1 MTHQVG
7 RPPPRSALAESLLGL
22 LRSAQAEAGYRQQE
36 ADSKALSRA
45 AGRREVSLSLLD
57 NPLRSFP
64 FVFFLAAPVWRLL
77 ARMRARRRRTRMRVR
92 QQSTTQGRAGR
103 KQCSHSQASNQRIK
117 ACNEHGKAS
126 TRGMS
131 CARQPAG
138 PYDARAASAHRGV
151 RAPAQRPLP
160 GAQPGVGEGRPR
172 RSSPS
177 SQVGGRPPL
186 APCPTHHVLSRI
198 CPIAATSAKC
208 GHCRPCPAEPRPAAV
223 LVRVDAG
230 FCRAPT
236 QVCVV
241 RGRSAP
247 RLDVQGGSAAAAED
261 AASGKPGPARA
272 PSMRTYPT

>member
-1 MTHQVG
+1 MQ
-7 RPPPRSALAESLLGL
+7 R
-22 LRSAQAEAGYRQQE
+22 AG
-36 ADSKALSRA
+36 
-45 AGRREVSLSLLD
+45 
-57 NPLRSFP
+57 PLRLVGPCHGRGSMGD
-64 FVFFLAAPVWRLL
+64 LL

-92 QQSTTQGRAGR
+92 QQSTTQRRSGR
-103 KQCSHSQASNQRIK
+103 KQGRHSQASKQRIK

-151 RAPAQRPLP
+151 RARAQRPLP
-160 GAQPGVGEGRPR
+160 GARPGVGESRSR

-177 SQVGGRPPL
+177 SQGGGRPPL

-208 GHCRPCPAEPRPAAV
+208 GHGQPCPAEPRRAAV

-230 FCRAPT
+230 FYRART

-241 RGRSAP
+241 RGRYAP
-247 RLDVQGGSAAAAED
+247 RLDVPRRSAAAAGR
-261 AASGKPGPARA
+261 ATSGKPGAARVRA
-272 PSMRTYPT
+272 RGAELRAEKSALRPRHSRSPLH